1 MTYKGYG
8 KIRGMEHSDLITKG
22 LNNPPGSFFYIDE
35 EATVN
40 RPIEGT
46 DNKCEVEYSFRGLTV
61 GLLDA
66 DNINSYITDEEI
78 PHSSAVG
85 GGQIDGLATRVP
97 RSTVFGGIVGVEDPY
112 GYIEPGTY
120 KGNT

>member
-8 KIRGMEHSDLITKG
+8 KIKGLAHTDMITKG
-22 LNNPPGSFFYIDE
+22 LNTPPGSFFYIDE

-40 RPIEGT
+40 RPLEGVH
-46 DNKCEVEYSFRGLTV
+46 KLGEVEYFFKGIKV

-66 DNINSYITDEEI
+66 DNLDSYITDEEV
-78 PHSSAVG
+78 PDSCALAVG
-85 GGQIDGLATRVP
+85 EINGLATRVP

-112 GYIEPGTY
+112 GYVEPGTY